1 MTTLLCL
8 LATLVVIIALDWTV
22 GRWLLGKINPRFIL
36 GSDLGKAPRSRT
48 VLACLP
54 GTMHSHESLTE
65 IKPILREFVSRVL
78 YLDYGF
84 TRFDSEH
91 VIRQSARAIG
101 HKGVLYTRVILFGE
115 SMGGKVSAELILEL
129 ESYYG
134 WQPEDFLFLP
144 ADTPNGFRSFKLP
157 GRTVS
162 RIMSKTYAGP
172 LTNLVMALVIMATFV
187 APMNRNIDTRLHI
200 PTVKRDARKRAFK
213 FWGSALCD
221 QQRYLFDEWNGWLW
235 MLKDV
240 DAVYFECVGDNITV
254 QQPQTAR
261 LIGNQLDGVARS
273 FEIVQVP
280 STHCGFSEQP
290 YVWMDALRDV
300 LERHSRAA

>member
-1 MTTLLCL
+1 MTTLLCVIAIT
-8 LATLVVIIALDWTV
+8 LAILALDWTV
-22 GRWLLGKINPRFIL
+22 GRWLLSKFTSTFNLSVEL
-36 GSDLGKAPRSRT
+36 GDAPQSRI

-65 IKPILREFVSRVL
+65 IKPVLRQFVARVL

-84 TRFDSEH
+84 SRFDPEH
-91 VIRQSARAIG
+91 VIRQSAKAIG
-101 HKGVLYTRVILFGE
+101 HKGAQYDQVFLFGE

-129 ESYYG
+129 QSYYG
-134 WQPEDFLFLP
+134 WLEADFLFLP
-144 ADTPNGFRSFKLP
+144 VDTPNGYRSFKLP

-172 LTNLVMALVIMATFV
+172 LTNLVMAVVIMLTFV
-187 APMNRNIDTRLHI
+187 APMDRNIDPRL
-200 PTVKRDARKRAFK
+200 PKKKVKRDARQRAYR

-221 QQRYLFDEWNGWLW
+221 QQRYLFDEWYGWLW
-235 MLKDV
+235 MLKGV
-240 DAVYFECVGDNITV
+240 RVVYFECTGDNITV

-261 LIGNQLDGVARS
+261 LIGNQLDGVAQS
-273 FEIVQVP
+273 FEIVQVE

-290 YVWMDALRDV
+290 YIWTEALGRV
-300 LERHSRAA
+300 LEQSSRAR